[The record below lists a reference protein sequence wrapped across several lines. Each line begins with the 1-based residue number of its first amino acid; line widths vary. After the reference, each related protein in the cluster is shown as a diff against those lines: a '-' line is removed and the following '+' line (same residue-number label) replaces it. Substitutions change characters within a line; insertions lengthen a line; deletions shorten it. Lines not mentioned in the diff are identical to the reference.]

1 MRVLRALIKS
11 RSGQIGESWREVPLT
26 GLQTGYFRAP
36 RPLPVYAFGYWFGA
50 INYSTGGNNYLRII
64 RSADGIAWEFV
75 ADVFTA
81 ATVPE
86 NFAATF
92 NDGTIMFGGRAG
104 LSQGYVALSQ
114 DGVNWN
120 GAATAAAS
128 QINSVAFEN
137 DVFLASSSGNGL
149 RRSTD
154 FATWA
159 TVSSTV
165 TNVAGANN
173 IFVGM
178 DAGLLANSTD
188 GLTWSSVSALAGKSI
203 GNVSFAGGRF
213 WATTLD
219 VARQLW
225 WSTDGSN
232 WFQATVPP
240 AFQNDSNP
248 VYGMGYAAGLWF
260 YAYAKQSAPSTTGA
274 MISSTGNV
282 FQDVS
287 GTNPAIVEVSFNG
300 PFLRA
305 AAGFNPQTAY
315 FSP

>member
-36 RPLPVYAFGYWFGA
+36 RPFPVYAFGYWFGA
-50 INYSTGGNNYLRII
+50 INYSTGGNNYLRIV

>member
-1 MRVLRALIKS
+1 
-11 RSGQIGESWREVPLT
+11 
-26 GLQTGYFRAP
+26 
-36 RPLPVYAFGYWFGA
+36 VYAFGYWFGA
-50 INYSTGGNNYLRII
+50 INYSTGGNNYLRIV

>member
-36 RPLPVYAFGYWFGA
+36 RPFPVYAFGYWFGA
-50 INYSTGGNNYLRII
+50 INYSTGGNNYLRIV

-92 NDGTIMFGGRAG
+92 NDGTLLFGGRAG
-104 LSQGYVALSQ
+104 VFQGYAAMSQ
-114 DGVNWN
+114 DGTNWN

-248 VYGMGYAAGLWF
+248 VYTMGYAAGLWF
-260 YAYAKQSAPSTTGA
+260 YAYMKQSAPSTTGA

-287 GTNPAIVEVSFNG
+287 GTNPNQREISFNG
-300 PFLRA
+300 PFLFTPY
-305 AAGFNPQTAY
+305 GFNPQTAY
-315 FSP
+315 VSP